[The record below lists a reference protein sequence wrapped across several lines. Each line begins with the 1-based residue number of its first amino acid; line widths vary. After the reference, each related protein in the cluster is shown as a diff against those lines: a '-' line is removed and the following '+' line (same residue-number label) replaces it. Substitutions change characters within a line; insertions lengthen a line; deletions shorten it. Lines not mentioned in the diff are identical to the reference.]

1 MEGKTNLSK
10 SLLLYFLNLQRIIRI
25 YNDLFRYNI
34 DKDELEKLSPKN
46 LPIPRNSHS
55 SCYDLVTN
63 SIYIYG
69 GANSEGPLNDLQ
81 VYNIKTN
88 EFSEL

>member
-1 MEGKTNLSK
+1 MEDKTNLNK
-10 SLLLYFLNLQRIIRI
+10 SNTIQFLNFKHNRI
-25 YNDLFRYNI
+25 YNDIFRYNI

-46 LPIPRNSHS
+46 LPTPRNSHS
-55 SCYDLVTN
+55 SCYDISTN

-81 VYNIKTN
+81 VFNPKTN
-88 EFSEL
+88 EFYEL